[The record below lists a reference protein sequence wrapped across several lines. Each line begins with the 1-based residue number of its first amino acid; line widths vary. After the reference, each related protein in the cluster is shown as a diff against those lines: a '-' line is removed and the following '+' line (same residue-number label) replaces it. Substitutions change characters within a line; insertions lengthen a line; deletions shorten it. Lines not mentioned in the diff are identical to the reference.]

1 MKKKS
6 VWIVCLIVMFFG
18 SILLFHIVNDM
29 EFCGLQVKSGERLSE
44 MTSSMN
50 FVDKPENLDEL
61 IELDGQSIPY
71 DRFSNTFYISQST
84 EVAEYAGTFRVVGDN
99 CEIYIERDEVLDDKL
114 TAISQGHVFK
124 LWFLAGDDY
133 ATANLIYSGLP
144 VLSIGT
150 DEDSVTTSYVQ
161 GEMVLQNPD
170 DRDINGMSV
179 KQSAVLVK
187 QNENTGTITF
197 KLYKTNYEEERNLSL
212 LGLGKHTSWKLYP
225 VSDKDDTLV
234 RTVLSSYVWNGV
246 CGNENLQRGMQFA
259 EVIVDG
265 QYNGLYNLT
274 PKAGKGFL
282 GLGET
287 DRVYECEDILE
298 DGSLIYEVIG
308 DEDTSENRA
317 ELESYQSMLSDFTTE
332 DLNRFD
338 QDNLINY
345 YIYLQTVCG
354 IQNSQEEYYVIAKK
368 QGEDYFYQRMPE
380 KSNYVWGIYPSKIG
394 WQSMTATE
402 NIMEDA
408 VYDLI
413 AEQDASIEART
424 TKRWN
429 DLRSDVLSTPV
440 LTQLVYSYEQKLAD
454 SGYIIR
460 MDKQDTYDDSC
471 DILQDMIIKRMDYLD
486 NYYNGEE
493 Q

>member
-1 MKKKS
+1 MKKKP
-6 VWIVCLIVMFFG
+6 VWIVCLIVMFLG
-18 SILLFHIVNDM
+18 SILLFHIVDDM

-99 CEIYIERDEVLDDKL
+99 CEIYIERDEVLGDKQA
-114 TAISQGHVFK
+114 TISQGHVFK
-124 LWFLAGDDY
+124 LWFLVGDAY
-133 ATANLIYSGLP
+133 ATANLVYTGLP
-144 VLSIGT
+144 VLRIET
-150 DEDSVTTSYVQ
+150 AENPMTASYMQ

-179 KQSAVLVK
+179 KKSAVLVK

-197 KLYKTNYEEERNLSL
+197 KLYKTIYEEERNLSL

-225 VSDKDDTLV
+225 VSDKDDTFV
-234 RTVLSSYVWNGV
+234 RTILSSYVWNGV
-246 CGNENLQRGMQFA
+246 CGDEKLQRGMQFA

-265 QYNGLYNLT
+265 QYNGLYNLA

-282 GLGET
+282 DLGET
-287 DRVYECEDILE
+287 DRVYECKDILE
-298 DGSLIYEVIG
+298 DGSQIYEVVG

-317 ELESYQSMLSDFTTE
+317 ELEAYQAMLADFMAE
-332 DLNRFD
+332 DLNRID

-345 YIYLQTVCG
+345 YLYLQTVCA
-354 IQNSQEEYYVIAKK
+354 IQNSQEEYYVIAQK
-368 QGEDYFYQRMPE
+368 QGEDCFYQRMPE

-394 WQSMTATE
+394 WQSMTAAE

-408 VYDLI
+408 VYDMV
-413 AEQDASIEART
+413 AAQDASIDGRT

-429 DLRSDVLSTPV
+429 DLRSDILSTPV

-454 SGYIIR
+454 SGYIVR
-460 MDKQDTYDDSC
+460 MGKQETYNDSC

-486 NYYNGEE
+486 SYYNDEE